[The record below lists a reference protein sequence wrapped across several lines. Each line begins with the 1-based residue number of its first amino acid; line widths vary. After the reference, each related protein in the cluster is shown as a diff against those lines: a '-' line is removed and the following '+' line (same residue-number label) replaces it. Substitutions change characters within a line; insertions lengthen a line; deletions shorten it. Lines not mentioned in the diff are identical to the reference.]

1 MFPWPQEATYS
12 FCTLQLEKTG
22 TDQLREILD
31 ILPRR
36 GPKAI
41 RVFYEVL
48 VDCGEDVAADLLY
61 PELAAQRMAKQ
72 AQKHVPLSG
81 VQESREI
88 TGNMLAED
96 DELPESEIWVFFFF
110 LTVFIFIWGL

>member
-1 MFPWPQEATYS
+1 MLS
-12 FCTLQLEKTG
+12 LQLEKKG

-36 GPKAI
+36 GPKAM

-48 VDCGEDVAADLLY
+48 LDCGEDIAADLLY
-61 PELAAQRMAKQ
+61 PELAAQRKAKQ

-88 TGNMLAED
+88 TGDMLAED
-96 DELPESEIWVFFFF
+96 DELPESEIWVYFFNCLYFNFF
-110 LTVFIFIWGL
+110 GICIFSPLLIK

>member
-1 MFPWPQEATYS
+1 MS
-12 FCTLQLEKTG
+12 SLQMEKTG
-22 TDQLREILD
+22 SDQLREILD

-48 VDCGEDVAADLLY
+48 VDCGEDVAAYLLY

>member
-1 MFPWPQEATYS
+1 MS
-12 FCTLQLEKTG
+12 SLQLEKTG

-36 GPKAI
+36 GPQAI

-61 PELAAQRMAKQ
+61 PELAEQRMAKQ

-81 VQESREI
+81 VQESCEI
-88 TGNMLAED
+88 TGDMLAED
-96 DELPESEIWVFFFF
+96 DELLKSEI
-110 LTVFIFIWGL
+110 